1 MNRWLRWSYLSL
13 NCKLRHKETDM
24 KFSSCKMVTNI
35 TNGQIR
41 SVESKFPYK
50 IYFGGY

>member
-1 MNRWLRWSYLSL
+1 
-13 NCKLRHKETDM
+13 
-24 KFSSCKMVTNI
+24 MVINI